1 MTDCEFIIC
10 HLICHSET
18 GNLNIARI
26 HRLIVCFNFISSKQ
40 FLSGAFVF
48 VIFLF
53 FVLFR
58 EDSPHNGRVQ
68 DCIEFHCEPIY
79 NGIKCNPFK
88 TVALGFPIIR
98 RLMKMPLV

>member
-10 HLICHSET
+10 HLISHSET

-48 VIFLF
+48 VICLFLF
-53 FVLFR
+53 CLGRTVL
-58 EDSPHNGRVQ
+58 
-68 DCIEFHCEPIY
+68 IM
-79 NGIKCNPFK
+79 
-88 TVALGFPIIR
+88 TVCKIVLNSTVNQFIMELNVIHAKL
-98 RLMKMPLV
+98 